1 MVRILSD
8 TSALFTIEEGRQMG
22 LEVIPLSVTI
32 DDHTYLDLQEIDGAG
47 LIELIEQGHIPTS
60 SQPSV
65 GETMRAYESAP
76 GEELL
81 YLTMADGLSGTYQS
95 ACGARAQLEP
105 NQHIHVLNTRTLC
118 GPHRYLV
125 QRALQAAKQGLGA
138 REILAKL
145 QHSVDHSLSFLIPND
160 FDFLRRGGRLSSFSA
175 AIGGMLK
182 IVPVV
187 RQNEEGNRL
196 VSFAMKRNFKGAV
209 DAIGKAMQRFVHSEE
224 DPIYIS
230 HACAP
235 DLAQRAYDMMRA
247 LFARNPIEILPLSP
261 VFVTQG
267 GPRCVA
273 IQTLYA

>member
-8 TSALFTIEEGRQMG
+8 TSALFTVEEGEQMG
-22 LEVIPLSVTI
+22 LQVVPLSVTI
-32 DDHTYLDLQEIDGAG
+32 DNHTYLDLQEIDGAG
-47 LIELIEQGHIPTS
+47 LIQLIEKGHFPTS

-65 GETMRAYESAP
+65 GETMQAYEAAQ
-76 GEELL
+76 GEEIL

-95 ACGARAQLEP
+95 ACGAREQMEP
-105 NQHIHVLNTRTLC
+105 NGRIHVLNTRTLC

-125 QRALQAAKQGLGA
+125 QRALHEARKGLHA
-138 REILAKL
+138 REIIAQLR
-145 QHSVDHSLSFLIPND
+145 HSIDHSLSFLIPND
-160 FDFLRRGGRLSSFSA
+160 FEFLRRGGRLSSFSA

-187 RQNEEGNRL
+187 RQNEEGDRL
-196 VSFAMKRNFKGAV
+196 VNFAMKRNFKGAV
-209 DAIGKAMQRFVHSEE
+209 DAISKAMQRFIHSEE

-235 DLAQRAYDMMRA
+235 DLAQRAYDALRA
-247 LFARNPIEILPLSP
+247 LFVRNPIEILPLSP

-273 IQTLYA
+273 IQTIYA